1 MPPEKGDFCNGNSLK
16 LPQPQ
21 VHQLNSPAKTIKIIS
36 HVSALSFLHMHDYT
50 GEATSLAATDYRNY
64 T

>member
-1 MPPEKGDFCNGNSLK
+1 MPPEKGEFYNGNSLK

-21 VHQLNSPAKTIKIIS
+21 LHQLNSPAKTIRIIS
-36 HVSALSFLHMHDYT
+36 HVSALSLLHMRDYT
-50 GEATSLAATDYRNY
+50 GEATSLAATDCRNY